1 MTAHDP
7 HPILELDPM
16 QLLLLS
22 NSTSEAGYLAH
33 ALDLIAELAQGARE
47 AAFVPY
53 AGVTRGWDAYEAMV
67 AGALAPTG
75 IAVRSMHRSA
85 DPAAM
90 ARDARLVLVGGGNT
104 FSLLHHCRRNGVLA
118 ALKDRD
124 RSSLRFAGWSAGA
137 NLACPTICTTND
149 MPVIDPGGLDALGLV
164 PFQINP
170 HYTNESLPGHRGETR
185 DQRLAEFLTANPA
198 MPVLALPEGDWLR
211 VSGASMTLGG
221 SWPAL
226 WMRHGHDPLPLPP
239 GPISLT

>member
-1 MTAHDP
+1 
-7 HPILELDPM
+7 M

-33 ALDLIAELAQGARE
+33 ALDLIAGLAQGAGE

-53 AGVTRGWDAYEAMV
+53 AGVSRSWDAYEAV
-67 AGALAPTG
+67 VGEALAPRG
-75 IAVRSMHRSA
+75 IAVRSVHRAA

-90 ARDARLVLVGGGNT
+90 VREARLVMVGGGNT

-118 ALKDRD
+118 ALKSRD
-124 RSSLRFAGWSAGA
+124 RAGLRYVGWSAGA

-170 HYTNESLPGHRGETR
+170 HYTNASLPGHRGETR
-185 DQRLAEFLTANPA
+185 DQRLAEFLVLNPA
-198 MPVLALPEGDWLR
+198 VPVLALPEGDWLR
-211 VSGASMTLGG
+211 VAGTSMTLGG
-221 SWPAL
+221 GRPAV
-226 WMRHGHDPLPLPP
+226 WMRHGREPLTLGDGPLPP
-239 GPISLT
+239 P